1 LRGFVFEVSEAF
13 EEVSRLAP
21 FESAF
26 RWVGALGLWASPVGV
41 SEDCAVAVLIG
52 LSLREVTVVSFWCV
66 HEVEGKA
73 SHAGGPGM
81 PILFLGKRDPSEVV
95 NIP

>member
-13 EEVSRLAP
+13 EEVLRLAP

-52 LSLREVTVVSFWCV
+52 LSLREVTVVFFGAFMRLKGRRRMRAAQACQSFFWENV
-66 HEVEGKA
+66 
-73 SHAGGPGM
+73 
-81 PILFLGKRDPSEVV
+81 
-95 NIP
+95 IPPRW